1 MQKNIKKS
9 NIFRKIKLAAS
20 LDVIA
25 PMLAYEK
32 VVYTLVL
39 PPCVSPVCLPYLQ
52 AATEARVVA
61 N

>member
-1 MQKNIKKS
+1 MQKIVIKS

-32 VVYTLVL
+32 VAHTLVL
-39 PPCVSPVCLPYLQ
+39 PPRVSPVCLSHLQ